1 MIHFLNRLSLKY
13 PLVSPSA
20 YCSGSLRPRDFVLS
34 LSPSSFASFL
44 SVLSASPPPSLP
56 PSTVDPSG
64 ATPIYEGV
72 RSRTSV
78 YTKQELKEDE
88 GQDERVHAEQ
98 RVQV

>member
-20 YCSGSLRPRDFVLS
+20 YCNAPFVLEIVLS
-34 LSPSSFASFL
+34 LPSSSFASFL
-44 SVLSASPPPSLP
+44 HVLSASPSHFLPS
-56 PSTVDPSG
+56 STVNPSG

-72 RSRTSV
+72 RKRTSV